1 MIPDSG
7 GTLLREGLLLRIY
20 LAESARI
27 RRQVGYRYLLDYF
40 LTKGYP
46 GCTVNRGMAGFGHEY
61 KIRTVDDLKLSLD
74 LPVVIDVVDDEEKI
88 MAVVPEVE
96 AMVEHGLVTVQ
107 KVQVGQKR
115 KRNRQ

>member
-1 MIPDSG
+1 MLTDG
-7 GTLLREGLLLRIY
+7 MLLRIY
-20 LAESARI
+20 IAESARI
-27 RRQVGYRYLLDYF
+27 NEKPAYKF
-40 LTKGYP
+40 LVDFFLAKGFP
-46 GCTVNRGMAGFGHEY
+46 GCTVFRGMAGFGHEY
-61 KIRTVDDLKLSLD
+61 RIRTVDVLNLSLD
-74 LPVVIDVVDDEEKI
+74 LPMVIDVVDDEEKI